1 MATSWAVDV
10 RRAPLIILTL
20 LLMAIVIAGGWF
32 GLGWVEARRA
42 DMLLREANGH
52 IETADNIMAQMKLDR
67 LGRENFTSLENINEA
82 AAALQDMKLLLGQAA
97 GPVNDAEDEMSAA
110 AGLPLIDDNYRAYL
124 EKKRDTAAVRRQQ
137 LDTLAA
143 TVDRLD
149 QLYGVGPAIFNSV
162 QEMDR
167 LLGQLEDSMG
177 KVQSSPQ
184 EAAASLRQTAASFL
198 QVQKQL
204 DQSYSQEGFP
214 LLTGLSKTAADDAD
228 LATLGARLADAAGA
242 GDQAAAQQ
250 AAVQIE
256 SRLMTISTSGDPIDP
271 WWQEQIEPLQRQYSD
286 LQSQLATL
294 DAEAAS
300 LYEAMS

>member
-1 MATSWAVDV
+1 MSWAVDV

-20 LLMAIVIAGGWF
+20 LLIAIVLTGGWF
-32 GLGWVEARRA
+32 GLGWVETRRA
-42 DMLLREANGH
+42 DTLLKEANGN
-52 IETADNIMAQMKLDR
+52 IEAADNVMMQMKLDK
-67 LGRENFTSLENINEA
+67 LGRENFTSLENINQVA
-82 AAALQDMKLLLGQAA
+82 SALQEMKLLLGQAA
-97 GPVNDAEDEMSAA
+97 SSVNDAEDEMSAA

-124 EKKRDTAAVRRQQ
+124 EKKRDTAALRRQQ
-137 LDTLAA
+137 LDSLAA

-177 KVQSSPQ
+177 RVQSSPQ
-184 EAAASLRQTAASFL
+184 GAAASLRQTADAFS

-204 DQSYSQEGFP
+204 DQSYSQAGFP
-214 LLTGLSKTAADDAD
+214 LLTGLSKTAANDAD
-228 LATLGARLADAAGA
+228 LASLGARLADAAGA

-250 AAVQIE
+250 IAVQIE
-256 SRLMTISTSGDPIDP
+256 SKLMTISTSGDPIDP

-286 LQSQLATL
+286 LQSQLAAL

-300 LYEAMS
+300 LYEALN